1 MQKKYYIGGFLIVAA
16 LGALLYTGFREGAV
30 YYYTIGELM
39 ENSSSLVGKDI
50 RVAGNVADGSIEW
63 DAESLT
69 LTFTMFDEEESL
81 PVVYSGIVPDNFDEG
96 REVVV
101 GGKYDQNGIFSA
113 DSILTKCPSK
123 YAPQE

>member
-1 MQKKYYIGGFLIVAA
+1 MQKKYYIGGLLIVAA
-16 LGALLYTGFREGAV
+16 LASLLYTGFREGAV

-39 ENSSSLVGKDI
+39 ENSSSLMGKDI
-50 RVAGNVADGSIEW
+50 RVAGNVADTSIEW

-69 LTFTMFDEEESL
+69 LRFTMFDEEESL

-101 GGKYDQNGIFSA
+101 GGKYDQDGIFSA